1 LDSFE
6 NGSSNEH
13 HCGISETPAL
23 WLDSVSDHLQI
34 SLVMATTTS
43 PTVIPVERIASRIY
57 VIRGESV
64 MLDSDLADLYGVST
78 GNLNLAVRRNKR
90 RFPKDFVF
98 QLSPKEFDSL
108 LLQTAITKGRGGRR
122 SPPYA
127 FTEQGVAMLSSVLKS
142 NRAADVNVVIMR
154 TFVKIRRMLATNEE
168 LARKVARHDRQI
180 AVLFENL
187 QQLLTPPVRKK
198 NPIGYIHPKG

>member
-1 LDSFE
+1 
-6 NGSSNEH
+6 
-13 HCGISETPAL
+13 
-23 WLDSVSDHLQI
+23 
-34 SLVMATTTS
+34 MATRRPRS
-43 PTVIPVERIASRIY
+43 VIPAEHITSRIY

-78 GNLNLAVRRNKR
+78 GNLNLAVRRNHR

-98 QLSPKEFDSL
+98 QLSPGEFDSL
-108 LLQTAITKGRGGRR
+108 LLQTATAKGRGGRR
-122 SPPYA
+122 SAPYA

-142 NRAADVNVVIMR
+142 NRAAEVNVAIMR
-154 TFVKIRRMLATNEE
+154 TFVKIRRMLATNED

-187 QQLLTPPVRKK
+187 QQLLTPPAAKK
-198 NPIGYIHPKG
+198 KPIGYIHSED

>member
-1 LDSFE
+1 
-6 NGSSNEH
+6 
-13 HCGISETPAL
+13 
-23 WLDSVSDHLQI
+23 
-34 SLVMATTTS
+34 MATTTS
-43 PTVIPVERIASRIY
+43 RSIIPVESIAGRIY

-64 MLDSDLADLYGVST
+64 MLDSDLADLYGVTT
-78 GNLNLAVRRNKR
+78 GNLNLAVRRNQR

-108 LLQTAITKGRGGRR
+108 LLQNAIANRRGGRR

-142 NRAADVNVVIMR
+142 NRAADVNVAIMR
-154 TFVKIRRMLATNEE
+154 TFVKIRRVLATNEE
-168 LARKVARHDRQI
+168 LARKVAQHDREI

-187 QQLLTPPVRKK
+187 QQLLTPPAPKR
-198 NPIGYIHPKG
+198 NPIGYIHHRD